1 MCVYTDAFL
10 QKCQESDG
18 FERKNQFFNLF
29 WQINV
34 VNQELIDT

>member
-1 MCVYTDAFL
+1 MCFCKNAKNPTFL
-10 QKCQESDG
+10 KE
-18 FERKNQFFNLF
+18 KTIFFNLF